1 MYKINKYYLKDS
13 LIHKLN
19 PITKIILLL
28 LMILS
33 CLLSKNIINIL
44 IVSIYTILLLLLSK
58 INIKIYLNSLM
69 NIKVLLIFIII
80 ISLIFKINIL
90 TIILTIYK
98 IVIVILIST
107 MITLTTPP
115 TEITYGL
122 EKILSPFNKIIK
134 VKEIALIITLALRFI
149 PSTKEQ
155 SERIIKAISVRGIN
169 YNGSIKN
176 KLSIIS
182 ILITPMFISSIK
194 KSDQI
199 SDIMTVRMYN
209 YSNTRTN
216 YRMNNY
222 QYKDTILLI
231 ITTTILILTIIS

>member
-1 MYKINKYYLKDS
+1 M
-13 LIHKLN
+13 
-19 PITKIILLL
+19 
-28 LMILS
+28 
-33 CLLSKNIINIL
+33 
-44 IVSIYTILLLLLSK
+44 
-58 INIKIYLNSLM
+58 
-69 NIKVLLIFIII
+69 
-80 ISLIFKINIL
+80 
-90 TIILTIYK
+90 
-98 IVIVILIST
+98 
-107 MITLTTPP
+107 
-115 TEITYGL
+115 
-122 EKILSPFNKIIK
+122 
-134 VKEIALIITLALRFI
+134 ITLALRFI

-209 YSNTRTN
+209 YSNIRTN

-231 ITTTILILTIIS
+231 ITTIILILTIIS